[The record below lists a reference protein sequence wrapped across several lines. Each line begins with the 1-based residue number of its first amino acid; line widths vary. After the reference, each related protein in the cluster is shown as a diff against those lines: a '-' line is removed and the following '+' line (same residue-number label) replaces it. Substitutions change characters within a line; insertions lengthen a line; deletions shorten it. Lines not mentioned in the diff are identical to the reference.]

1 MPSKEPVFSDLDTY
15 ASRVSPPDDFTD
27 SFLQERHSLRTRAGN
42 LLESERLQGCG
53 RKRTGPTVEMWRG
66 CNGATHFRGV
76 ETCGSI
82 WLCPVCSSKIAHKR
96 SIEVQALADAHE
108 KAGGAVYMATFTMRH
123 HLFNRVA
130 DLKSTIT
137 KAWQKMQS
145 GAPWGRLKNEHGIS
159 HAVRALEVTHGGN
172 GWHPHLH
179 VLLLTKKTLDDTEME
194 LMKLDLFERWAAKI
208 KSLKGTTE
216 IGAFDLR
223 KASSGIEAAS
233 YIAKWGAGH
242 EIAKG
247 AGKSASGRSV
257 WDLLKASEFDP
268 EAGRLFKEYAEAF
281 KGARHLTY
289 SKGSREAYDL
299 RDPETDLEL
308 AIEGTTGGEKTD
320 KETGEVTTAETG
332 RIWMADSGTWNKCV
346 KLKIIPLLLEAG
358 REDGS
363 EGIERVLERYD
374 CYSYFDAKEHPAP
387 AYKPPPE
394 PRRRA
399 FDPAGIFTSFKSAME
414 VEIG

>member
-1 MPSKEPVFSDLDTY
+1 MNDLDTY
-15 ASRVSPPDDFTD
+15 ASRVSPPDEFND
-27 SFLQERHSLRTRAGN
+27 SFLQERHALRTRAGK

-66 CNGATHFRGV
+66 GNGATHFRGV

-82 WLCPVCSSKIAHKR
+82 WQCPVCSAKIAHKR

-108 KAGGAVYMATFTMRH
+108 TAGGSVYMATFTMRH
-123 HLFNRVA
+123 HQFNRA
-130 DLKSTIT
+130 KYLKSTVT

-145 GAPWGRLKNEHGIS
+145 GKPWGRLKNEHGITGT
-159 HAVRALEVTHGGN
+159 VRALEITHGGN

-179 VLLLTKKTLDDTEME
+179 VLLLTEKTLDETEME

-208 KSLKGTTE
+208 KSLNGTTE

-268 EAGRLFKEYAEAF
+268 EAGRLFKEYADAF

-308 AIEGTTGGEKTD
+308 AIDGTTAGEKVD
-320 KETGEVTTAETG
+320 KETGEVSSIETG
-332 RIWMADSGTWNKCV
+332 RISIFDSGTWKRCV
-346 KLKIIPLLLEAG
+346 DLQIIPLLLEAG
-358 REDGS
+358 REEGS
-363 EGIERVLERYD
+363 EGVDRVLERHD
-374 CYSYFDAKEHPAP
+374 CTSYFDAKEHPAP

-414 VEIG
+414 AEIG